1 MKNIII
7 SRCMNSIRSYNPN
20 YTQKEID
27 TIKYGLEGLYLNI
40 TKLAIVLIISIILGI
55 FKEVIYLLLA
65 FNFIRL
71 TSFGVHA
78 KKSSHCLV
86 ASLLFFIS
94 FPLIC
99 KYVII
104 PVEYKEILAIPL
116 IILIGIFSPADTE
129 KRPLKNKKKR
139 LIYKLL
145 SIIIATTFMILSIII
160 KNNVTSNIFMFAIII
175 QIIIILPMTYKIFG
189 VSYNNYKKYEVKNL
203 YKGDL

>member
-27 TIKYGLEGLYLNI
+27 TIKYGLEGLYLTV
-40 TKLAIVLIISIILGI
+40 TKLIIVLLSALILGI
-55 FKEVIYLLLA
+55 FKEVIYLVLA
-65 FNFIRL
+65 FNVIRL
-71 TSFGVHA
+71 FSFGVHA
-78 KKSSHCLV
+78 KKSSHCLI
-86 ASLLFFIS
+86 ASLLFFTL

-99 KYVII
+99 KYIII
-104 PVEYKEILAIPL
+104 PVKYKEILAIPL

-145 SIIIATTFMILSIII
+145 SIINATIFMILSIII
-160 KNNVTSNIFMFAIII
+160 KDNVISNIFMFAIII
-175 QIIIILPMTYKIFG
+175 QIIIILPLTYKIFG